1 MSAEKTSL
9 AKDIEALLS
18 KSIEANKV
26 FMSEGTRM
34 LKQFTLSGNKQNAF
48 ALNTNLLTDAFNAYA
63 KLNIQHMKNMLD
75 LSVSLF
81 KQAGAQT
88 NDTSPQNTTTE
99 ETAAPSF
106 TLTTETTAGGK
117 ALLSFLLDNI
127 KPEDVNCMLVNTP
140 YHLQNDAANIAN
152 FETIFTPQ
160 SFNLKTNERQKV
172 DIEINIPANI
182 TAGVYESD
190 VQVKGFEPAFFNMLI
205 TVKELT
211 ENIK

>member
-9 AKDIEALLS
+9 AKDIESLLS

-26 FMSEGTRM
+26 FMSESTRM

-48 ALNTNLLTDAFNAYA
+48 ALNTNFLTDAFNAYA
-63 KLNIQHMKNMLD
+63 KMNIQHMKNMLD

-81 KQAGAQT
+81 KQAGAPT
-88 NDTSPQNTTTE
+88 NDASTQNTTE

-106 TLTTETTAGGK
+106 TLTAETTAGSRVF
-117 ALLSFLLDNI
+117 LSFLLDNI
-127 KPEDVNCMLVNTP
+127 KPEEVNCMLVNTP
-140 YHLQNDAANIAN
+140 YHNQNDTVNIAN
-152 FETIFTPQ
+152 FDTVFTPQ

-172 DIEINIPANI
+172 DIEINIPSNI
-182 TAGVYESD
+182 TAGVYESN

-211 ENIK
+211 EKIQ

>member
-9 AKDIEALLS
+9 AKDIEELLG

-34 LKQFTLSGNKQNAF
+34 LKQFTLSGNKQNAL
-48 ALNTNLLTDAFNAYA
+48 ALNTNFLTDAFNAYA

-75 LSVSLF
+75 LSVSLV
-81 KQAGAQT
+81 KQAGVQT
-88 NDTSPQNTTTE
+88 NDTSTHTTE
-99 ETAAPSF
+99 GTAAPSF
-106 TLTTETTAGGK
+106 TLTAETTAGNRV
-117 ALLSFLLDNI
+117 ALSFLLDNI

-140 YHLQNDAANIAN
+140 YHLQNETANISN
-152 FETIFTPQ
+152 FDTVFTPQ

-172 DIEINIPANI
+172 DIEINIPSNI
-182 TAGVYESD
+182 TAGVYESN

-211 ENIK
+211 EKIQ